1 MKSIAEM
8 VTHYRYMEETVPNSG
23 MLREARWQYEE
34 MSNGGDGGP
43 SSPPTK
49 SIRVEY
55 YPGTPDSYFQEIC
68 DLLGW
73 PR

>member
-1 MKSIAEM
+1 MKTIAEM
-8 VTHYRYMEETVPNSG
+8 VMRYRSMEETVPNSG
-23 MLREARWQYEE
+23 MLREVRWQYEE

-43 SSPPTK
+43 SDASK
-49 SIRVEY
+49 SIRDDY
-55 YPGTPDSYFQEIC
+55 YPGAPDSYFQEIC